1 MTRASSAAT
10 ARELKTIN
18 PATEEVINTYK
29 MMTKEQIN
37 EKVKKAQNAFVSRK
51 KIYRKEL
58 NVYIM

>member
-1 MTRASSAAT
+1 MTGGSSAI

-18 PATEEVINTYK
+18 PETEEVINTYK

>member
-18 PATEEVINTYK
+18 PAKEEVINTYK

-37 EKVKKAQNAFVSRK
+37 EKVKKAQNAFC
-51 KIYRKEL
+51 E
-58 NVYIM
+58 